1 MRLIRRPAL
10 VALVLTV
17 VAALAA
23 CTPAG
28 PRERT
33 VSVTHGAVTATLV
46 DGGPSGTSAGDV
58 RYFSIATGGDGGAGR
73 LEAILSTTGI
83 DVPQKGTEVRTGE
96 LIFTFGEAGAD
107 QVTVLGASVYPSAGS
122 TIAEGTSTIRPV
134 VGGSGVYAGVAGWC
148 ESFHNA
154 DGTWRHVLHLKG

>member
-1 MRLIRRPAL
+1 MRPVRRLAL
-10 VALVLTV
+10 AAIALAAA
-17 VAALAA
+17 AALAA

-33 VSVTHGAVTATLV
+33 IAVTHGPVTATLV
-46 DGGPSGTSAGDV
+46 DGGPTGTSPGDV
-58 RYFSIATGGDGGAGR
+58 RYFSIVTGGDAGAGR

-96 LIFTFGEAGAD
+96 LIFTFGDGKD

-134 VGGSGVYAGVAGWC
+134 VGGSGAYADVTGWC

-154 DGTWRHVLHLKG
+154 DGSWKHVLHLKG